1 MSTVALQDLSVL
13 ECGTR
18 LSVGMTGKLLTD
30 LGARVTKIE
39 PVAGDPAR
47 RAGPFPGDVV
57 NEEQSGLFA
66 YLNRGKRSVTLDL
79 DTAEGRASMRKLAAN
94 VDVVIAGG
102 SYAELKR
109 WGLLRDDLAEV
120 NANLVCTAITPF
132 GLTGPRRDAP
142 DSEIVV
148 TALSGIGYYVPGTVT
163 DLSMPPVIPG
173 THLTDFTAG
182 VQAASATM
190 VAVVSRDATGR
201 GRQVDVSEQEA
212 FLDSLRMYLC
222 TYAYDGTEQSRGG
235 GNGGFN
241 SRGLCSDGTCTGVP
255 GPGAQNQPWTRLME
269 AMGNPEWSKDP
280 QLADIEYRKAHA
292 AELTAHIDA
301 WCLGQTKDEVAA
313 KLQDQHMTSL
323 PVNGIDDILKNPQLI
338 ARNYFRKLEQPG
350 LEQALVPASP
360 IRLDG
365 GAVDGGKG
373 RAPFLGE
380 HTAEALA
387 DPQRTLAGKI
397 ATAAGRDLGA
407 DAMPLA
413 GVRILDLTWWIAGPW
428 ATAQLAM
435 MGADVVRL
443 ESAAR
448 SDSMRATT
456 PFAEGVAGMN
466 RSGRWNSHNYSKRSA
481 ALNLAKPEGLELAK
495 RLVAESD
502 IVFENF
508 AAGVLDR
515 LGLDFETMKS
525 INPDIILCS
534 VSSVGRDGPLKHFV
548 GMGPGAIAYS
558 GLGYITGHKGGPHGT
573 IPPFLADYTTAW
585 HAALGM
591 MAALHDRDL
600 TGQPHRI
607 EFSMVE
613 AAASQLPE
621 PIIDATLNGRFA
633 GRKGNDHPALAPHGY
648 YPCAGTDR
656 WLAISVADDEQWRG
670 LCGVLDGGDGQLS
683 GDPRFATQAS
693 RLQHRD
699 EVDAVLSQ
707 MTAPHDPWALEA
719 RLHAQG
725 VPAGVALTAKDVYED
740 PHLKSREVIIA
751 PPHIEVGSYP
761 MVGLV
766 WHLSDAPP
774 VVFASPAL
782 GQHNAEIY
790 GGLLGLSAEEIEQFE
805 AAGVIN

>member
-1 MSTVALQDLSVL
+1 MATVALQDLNVL

-30 LGARVTKIE
+30 LGAHVTKIE
-39 PVAGDPAR
+39 PIDGDPAR
-47 RAGPFPGDVV
+47 GAGPFPGNVP
-57 NEEQSGLFA
+57 NREHSGLFA
-66 YLNRGKRSVTLDL
+66 YLNRGKRSVALDL
-79 DTAEGRASMRKLAAN
+79 DTAEGRASMRKLAAG
-94 VDVVIAGG
+94 VDLLIAGG

-109 WGLLRDDLAEV
+109 WGLLQKDLRDV
-120 NANLVCTAITPF
+120 NPTLICTAITPY

-212 FLDSLRMYLC
+212 FLDSLRMYLA
-222 TYAYDGTEQSRGG
+222 TYAYDGVLQPRGG
-235 GNGGFN
+235 GNGGGG
-241 SRGLCSDGTCTGVP
+241 SKGLCSDGYCTSVP
-255 GPGAQNQPWTRLME
+255 GPGSQAVQWSRLID
-269 AMGNPEWSKDP
+269 AMDNPEWSKDP
-280 QLADIEYRKAHA
+280 QLESVDYRKAHA
-292 AELTAHIDA
+292 AELGAYIDA
-301 WCLGQTKDEVAA
+301 WCLSQTKDEVTA
-313 KLQDQHMTSL
+313 KLQAQHMTSL
-323 PVNGIDDILKNPQLI
+323 PVNGIDDILRNPQLI
-338 ARNYFRKLEQPG
+338 AREYFKKLEQPG

-365 GAVDGGKG
+365 APVNGGTG

-380 HTAEALA
+380 HTTEALA
-387 DPQRTLAGKI
+387 ESGQPTAGKL
-397 ATAAGRDLGA
+397 ANASARDLGGNP
-407 DAMPLA
+407 MPLA

-428 ATAQLAM
+428 ATAQLGM

-456 PFAEGVAGMN
+456 PFAEGIPGMN

-481 ALNLAKPEGLELAK
+481 SLNLAKPEGLALAK
-495 RLVAESD
+495 QLVAKAD

-591 MAALHDRDL
+591 MAALHDRDR

-633 GRKGNDHPALAPHGY
+633 GRKGNDHPTLAPHGY
-648 YPCAGTDR
+648 YPAAGEDR
-656 WLAISVADDEQWRG
+656 WLAISVANEAQWKG

-683 GDPRFATQAS
+683 GDARFATQAS

-699 EVDAVLSQ
+699 ELDEVLSV
-707 MTAPHDPWALEA
+707 MTAPHDVFALEA
-719 RLHAQG
+719 RLQATG
-725 VPAGVALTAKDVYED
+725 VPAGVALTAGDVYED
-740 PHLKSREVIIA
+740 AHLLERGVIIS
-751 PPHIEVGSYP
+751 PSHIEVGAYP
-761 MVGLV
+761 MVGLA
-766 WHLSDAPP
+766 WKLSDAPP

-782 GQHNAEIY
+782 GQHNAEIF
-790 GGLLGLSAEEIEQFE
+790 GELLGMSTDEIATLE
-805 AAGVIN
+805 AAGVIA